1 VRTSDLEVIFERPK
15 RWRSVEIGVPQAVRV
30 PTFGLP
36 LAVLPVFYTILFV
49 HGALGAYQPMWPI
62 WIERLDASPALI
74 GILIAA
80 PGILR
85 IGVVAPSAAI
95 AERYGARRVMLYSR
109 WLILLGYLG
118 AFLATHWVHLLPVLV
133 VMAAVELIYPVA
145 QAYVARNT
153 NDAERMHAFTLIF
166 NVGPAAAL
174 AIGPLLS
181 AAVVAASGVRYAFI
195 LSIFFSGLAIMSL
208 VKLRDDRAIN
218 TREHHVSPST
228 YRKAI
233 AQRPVFF
240 LLMLQG
246 LVIFALSL
254 GVAFI
259 PNFLEDERGVP
270 ASTIALL
277 SSFPAIGSFV
287 FGLFLTRSGR
297 IHQLP
302 LLGVGITLVTTL
314 VGFVMFHQL
323 GDPAILWLAFFLRG
337 GFFSGW
343 VLFVTALGEVSAAS
357 HRARVFASS
366 EIMGGVTSALGPML
380 AGFLYA
386 TRKQL
391 PFEVAIVIGLA
402 IIPLLFVVQRR
413 VLTPAMRASAQ

>member
-1 VRTSDLEVIFERPK
+1 M
-15 RWRSVEIGVPQAVRV
+15 RV
-30 PTFGLP
+30 PTFGIP
-36 LAVLPVFYTILFV
+36 LAVLPVFYAILFV
-49 HGALGAYQPMWPI
+49 HGALGAYQPIWPI
-62 WIERLDASPALI
+62 WIERLDASPALV

-95 AERYGARRVMLYSR
+95 AERYGARRVMFYSR
-109 WLILLGYLG
+109 WLLLFGYLG
-118 AFLATHWVHLLPVLV
+118 AFLATHWIHLLPVLV

-153 NDAERMHAFTLIF
+153 NDSERVHAFTLIF

-181 AAVVAASGVRYAFI
+181 AAVVAVSSIRYAF
-195 LSIFFSGLAIMSL
+195 LLAFFFTALAL
-208 VKLRDDRAIN
+208 VALWKLREDRIQASSD
-218 TREHHVSPST
+218 HQGPPST

-233 AQRPVFF
+233 SQRAVSF
-240 LLMLQG
+240 LLLLQG
-246 LVIFALSL
+246 LFIFSMSL

-259 PNFLEDERGVP
+259 PNFLDEVRGVP
-270 ASTIALL
+270 DPTIALL
-277 SSFPAIGSFV
+277 ASFPAIGSFV

-302 LLGVGITLVTTL
+302 LLGIAITLVSTMI
-314 VGFVMFHQL
+314 GFAMFHQY
-323 GDPAILWLAFFLRG
+323 GDPRVLWLAFFLRG

-343 VLFVTALGEVSAAS
+343 VLFMTALGEASAAF
-357 HRARVFASS
+357 HRARVFASC
-366 EIMGGVTSALGPML
+366 EIVGGLTSALGPML

-386 TRKQL
+386 TRKPL
-391 PFEVAIVIGLA
+391 PFEVAIAIGLA
-402 IIPLLFVVQRR
+402 LLPVLWLVQRK
-413 VLTPAMRASAQ
+413 VLTPIIRAAHA